1 MAPSF
6 SLISPVLNGENYIA
20 RSYWCLRNQGVDDW
34 EWIIVDDGSTDQTVH
49 EVEKLGD
56 ERIKLIRLD
65 KNKGRGY
72 ARTVALNEACGS
84 WIVVWDIDDIYFP
97 DRLTQA
103 LIAKEQGKDFCVS
116 WCIIID
122 KVFNITGY
130 RRFGLFDDRKT
141 KSFLHPTLSC
151 ESSILKKLGYD
162 PTSTAGEDFFAV
174 EIERRVMQDYV
185 EDGLAHAAVSE
196 DDIDALFRLH
206 EAGCDLDVTDSK
218 GRTLVH
224 IAATL
229 NRVGCIYMLST
240 SGYDIDSTDDDDR
253 TPCHDAAKN
262 GHLDSLQL
270 MADIS
275 KFNHLVLTEKD
286 KYGRNVAHEA
296 AEHGHKECLKFI
308 LEDPGAFWIR
318 DEQDVYLQTPAHVAA
333 LNDNWGC
340 YHLLEEFGCDF
351 ELMDD
356 RDYTAAEMVCYK
368 EELRVGDDWFTDRR
382 TSSEYY
388 SH

>member
-162 PTSTAGEDFFAV
+162 PTSTAGEDFFAIYSLSKEKDGFWSDDPIIAYREDSNPNKAKEAILSKV
-174 EIERRVMQDYV
+174 NQIKTLQQIAAS
-185 EDGLAHAAVSE
+185 DGLTF
-196 DDIDALFRLH
+196 DIKKTIWKVRIKKWLLSMFLIYPPAYKWTFSSRSHDSSKVGAILSKSKLDYIGEAKRRLLAESVVMKQHVVRFENYQHVLLFQ
-206 EAGCDLDVTDSK
+206 G
-218 GRTLVH
+218 
-224 IAATL
+224 
-229 NRVGCIYMLST
+229 
-240 SGYDIDSTDDDDR
+240 
-253 TPCHDAAKN
+253 
-262 GHLDSLQL
+262 
-270 MADIS
+270 
-275 KFNHLVLTEKD
+275 
-286 KYGRNVAHEA
+286 
-296 AEHGHKECLKFI
+296 
-308 LEDPGAFWIR
+308 
-318 DEQDVYLQTPAHVAA
+318 
-333 LNDNWGC
+333 
-340 YHLLEEFGCDF
+340 
-351 ELMDD
+351 
-356 RDYTAAEMVCYK
+356 
-368 EELRVGDDWFTDRR
+368 
-382 TSSEYY
+382 
-388 SH
+388 